1 MMRKAKEWVATLV
14 VSHPAA
20 KDLIIPKLGMFRVNL
35 VHHVMSKPVKDR
47 RIFKSLEEV
56 ASAFAR
62 QILAIAPEADG
73 VPFALLDE
81 TVTNEL
87 PKTTAVR
94 EYSDEGL
101 TLASVADLGFKVN
114 VNVSDGKA
122 VYKISTITLE
132 KVVLTPSA
140 GGSESSPVEITLVE
154 LVDAYKIHVAPTSE
168 LVPLNSLPDAAE
180 HPEVKTEHWKSLYK
194 LGLLKAFKQC
204 TRSLVVQ
211 KGKADRKVLAGG
223 VIAAGDVVSVPFN
236 FVISNAKKDGEVPQG
251 SIPLGCHDDMTFFV
265 SRRETWPA
273 DEIIEGS
280 FSKAVKPFVVPFW
293 CMRVVQRPEEATLKM
308 TDKIFAV
315 DGIDLTIPVLIAETE
330 IAKDAELTYYKT
342 KKPEPTTTKGA
353 GKGKGRGAGKGGGK
367 GAKGAAEAK
376 SSSVATKGKRGSG
389 GSATGRPGKGKRPRT
404 S

>member
-1 MMRKAKEWVATLV
+1 MIKTAKEWVAKLG

-20 KDLIIPKLGMFRVNL
+20 KDLINPKLGMFRVNL

-47 RIFKSLEEV
+47 RIFRSLEEV

-114 VNVSDGKA
+114 ANVSNGKA
-122 VYKISTITLE
+122 VYKISTITLQ

-154 LVDAYKIHVAPTSE
+154 LVDAYKIHVAATPE
-168 LVPLNSLPDAAE
+168 FVPLNSLPDAAQ
-180 HPEVKTEHWKSLYK
+180 HPEVITEYWKSLYK

-211 KGKADRKVLAGG
+211 KGKTDRKVLAGG

-236 FVISNAKKDGEVPQG
+236 FVISHIKKDAEVPQG
-251 SIPLGCHDDMTFFV
+251 SFLLGYHDDMAFFV
-265 SRRETWPA
+265 SRRETWPV

-280 FSKAVKPFVVPFW
+280 LSKAVRPFVVPFW
-293 CMRVVQRPEEATLKM
+293 CMRVVKRPEEATLKM

-330 IAKDAELTYYKT
+330 IAKDAELTYYKRQN
-342 KKPEPTTTKGA
+342 PEPTTTKGA
-353 GKGKGRGAGKGGGK
+353 GKGKGGGAGKGGCK
-367 GAKGAAEAK
+367 GAKGAAKAK
-376 SSSVATKGKRGSG
+376 GSSVATKGKRGSG

>member
-35 VHHVMSKPVKDR
+35 VHHVMNKPVKDR
-47 RIFKSLEEV
+47 GTFKSLEAV

-62 QILAIAPEADG
+62 QILAIAPEADD

-81 TVTNEL
+81 TGTTEL
-87 PKTTAVR
+87 PKVTAVR

-132 KVVLTPSA
+132 KVVVTPLE
-140 GGSESSPVEITLVE
+140 GGSESSPVEMTLVE
-154 LVDAYKIHVAPTSE
+154 LVDNYKIHVEPISE
-168 LVPLNSLPDAAE
+168 NVPFDSIPDAAE
-180 HPEVKTEHWKSLYK
+180 HPEVKAEHWKSLYK
-194 LGLLKAFKQC
+194 LGLEKAVNQC

-211 KGKADRKVLAGG
+211 KGKTERKVFAGG

-236 FVISNAKKDGEVPQG
+236 FVISTVKKDAGVPPAG
-251 SIPLGCHDDMTFFV
+251 IILGLHDDMAFFV
-265 SRRETWPA
+265 SRRETWPV
-273 DEIIEGS
+273 DEMIEGRL
-280 FSKAVKPFVVPFW
+280 SKTVRPFIVPFW
-293 CMRVVQRPEEATLKM
+293 CMRVVKRPEEATLKM

-367 GAKGAAEAK
+367 GAKGGRQGQRFERSDEGQKGVRGVGDRAAWQGKEA
-376 SSSVATKGKRGSG
+376 AD
-389 GSATGRPGKGKRPRT
+389 
-404 S
+404 